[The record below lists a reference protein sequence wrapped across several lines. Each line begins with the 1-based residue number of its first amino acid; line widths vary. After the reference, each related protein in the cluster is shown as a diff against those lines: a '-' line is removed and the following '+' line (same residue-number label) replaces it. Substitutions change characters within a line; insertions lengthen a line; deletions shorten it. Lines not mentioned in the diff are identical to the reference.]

1 MAPAGKLRHS
11 GQTGIESLLGQLR
24 KSRFTSKFTDRKGVG
39 QLLQE
44 HKSVRRLALWLEYQL
59 RYYDFPVFAAKVALE
74 LRLGLLFVP
83 CNDG

>member
-11 GQTGIESLLGQLR
+11 GQSGIESLLGRQR
-24 KSRFTSKFTDRKGVG
+24 ESRFNSKFTDRKGVG

-44 HKSVRRLALWLEYQL
+44 HKSVRRIACWLEYQL